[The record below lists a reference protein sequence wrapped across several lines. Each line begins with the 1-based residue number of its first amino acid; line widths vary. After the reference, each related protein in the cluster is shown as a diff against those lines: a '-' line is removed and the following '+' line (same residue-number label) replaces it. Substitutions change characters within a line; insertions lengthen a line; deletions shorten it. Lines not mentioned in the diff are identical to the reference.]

1 MDRAHHRLGR
11 LHRKLGADY
20 DGPDGI
26 PPAKPKWMRW
36 RTYSRIAL
44 QIRAGEEHLD
54 QVFTLGAQR
63 ILARMDR
70 SDQRRRMRR

>member
-1 MDRAHHRLGR
+1 MDRAYHRLRR

-26 PPAKPKWMRW
+26 PPRKPKWMRW

-44 QIRAGEEHLD
+44 QIRAGEDHLD
-54 QVFTLGAQR
+54 QVFMVGAQR
-63 ILARMDR
+63 FLDR
-70 SDQRRRMRR
+70 VDKSRPRRIRR